1 MSPLNNS
8 DTTSI
13 SPYDVNRILSLTSD
27 PIKLGIILEIIRNP
41 DITTNELKKRLNI
54 PGSRIYYFLNQL
66 VDNGI
71 IEESGTEKLTKTLS
85 RRKFRISN
93 WFERGINSLRYE
105 EEEGHSKVV
114 HLFQLHFAIA
124 ILNQQVRTLE
134 KIPDSEFDNYFR
146 KLKLP
151 DLEFYFLDEKTL
163 PILKSKHKEIKA
175 QMSSMQE
182 NGKKTLDFLKKSSHV
197 SLFGIYPME

>member
-1 MSPLNNS
+1 MTSSNNS
-8 DTTSI
+8 DTASI
-13 SPYDVNRILSLTSD
+13 SPYDVNRIVNLTSD

-41 DITTNELKKRLNI
+41 DVTTNELKKRLNI

-71 IEESGTEKLTKTLS
+71 IEESGTEQLTKTLS

-93 WFERGINSLRYE
+93 WFERGINSLRYD

-134 KIPDSEFDNYFR
+134 KIPDSEFDTYFR
-146 KLKLP
+146 KLDLP
-151 DLEFYFLDEKTL
+151 DLEFYFLDENTL
-163 PILKSKHKEIKA
+163 SILKSKHKEVST

-182 NGKKTLDFLKKSSHV
+182 NGRKTIDFLKKSSYI
-197 SLFGIYPME
+197 SLFGIYLIE